1 MAIIQA
7 VGEKIS
13 AFSKSKKPRSPTLD
27 DQTIENMVRYYRID
41 GDYGPLLRYVKSK
54 SIRAD
59 DQQLV

>member
-1 MAIIQA
+1 MAIIQI

-13 AFSKSKKPRSPTLD
+13 AYPKSKKPRSPTLD

-41 GDYGPLLRYVKSK
+41 GDYGSLLRYVKSK
-54 SIRAD
+54 AIHSD